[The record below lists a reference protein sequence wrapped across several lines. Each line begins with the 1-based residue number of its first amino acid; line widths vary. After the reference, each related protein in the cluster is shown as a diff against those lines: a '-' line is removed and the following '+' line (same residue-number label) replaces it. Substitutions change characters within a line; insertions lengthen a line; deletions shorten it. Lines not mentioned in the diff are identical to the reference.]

1 MNIVLSVLVVVLA
14 VVVAVLVLRSRTPIP
29 PVELTPPAP
38 AVDPAVLQAEVAR
51 TVSSALTDA
60 LTRMNDEARKTRE
73 ETIRLATDMVT
84 KAGSE
89 QIGSKGDLIDQRLS
103 SVAEQVTKKMGEI
116 DRALLDLRESTSKQY
131 GTVEQA
137 VAALTQRTDKLND
150 VLSSSQA
157 RGQWGER
164 LAEDMLRAAGFVE
177 GINYSKQSIIDGGGR
192 PDYRFDIP
200 PDRVLFMDVKFP
212 LDKYAEFV
220 SAPTEQLKT
229 AGKNEFIRAV
239 KDRVVELAKRD
250 YVDKSADNTVDY
262 VLMFIPNES
271 ISGFVHEADPTL
283 IDFALERKVVLC
295 SPLTLYAFL
304 AVIRQATDA
313 FHTEK
318 TAAEI
323 MQLVNL
329 FQRQWDDY
337 TKAVDKVEK
346 SFQTLEADL
355 ASINTSGTRYNKLN
369 AQVKKIEK
377 LRKRQGVPE
386 LAVADGEI
394 VEADDENDD

>member
-14 VVVAVLVLRSRTPIP
+14 VVVAVLVLRSRTPMP
-29 PVELTPPAP
+29 PVELSPPGP
-38 AVDPAVLQAEVAR
+38 TIDPSVLQAEVAR

-60 LTRMNDEARKTRE
+60 LSRMNDEARKTRD
-73 ETIRLATDMVT
+73 ETIQLVT
-84 KAGSE
+84 KAGADQLST
-89 QIGSKGDLIDQRLS
+89 KGDLINQSLSNVADQ
-103 SVAEQVTKKMGEI
+103 VAKKMSEI
-116 DRALLDLRESTSKQY
+116 DQALLSLRDSTSKQY

-137 VAALTQRTDKLND
+137 VAALTRRTDKLND
-150 VLSSSQA
+150 VLSSSQT

-177 GINYSKQSIIDGGGR
+177 NVNYSKQSTLDGGGR

-212 LDKYAEFV
+212 LDKYAEYVAADSDQHKATTKDAFV
-220 SAPTEQLKT
+220 
-229 AGKNEFIRAV
+229 RAV

-250 YVDKSADNTVDY
+250 YVDKAADNTVDY

-271 ISGFVHEADPTL
+271 ISGFVHEADPKL
-283 IDFALERKVVLC
+283 LDYALERKVVLC
-295 SPLTLYAFL
+295 SPLNLYAFL

-313 FHTEK
+313 FHTER

-323 MQLVNL
+323 MQIVNR
-329 FQRQWDDY
+329 FQKQFDDY
-337 TKAVDKVEK
+337 TKAVDRVEK
-346 SFQTLEADL
+346 TFHALEDDL
-355 ASINTSGTRYNKLN
+355 ASINTGGTRFKMLN

-377 LRKRQGVPE
+377 LRQKQGVPE
-386 LAVADGEI
+386 LAAANGDEIEI
-394 VEADDENDD
+394 VDADDESDD

>member
-1 MNIVLSVLVVVLA
+1 
-14 VVVAVLVLRSRTPIP
+14 
-29 PVELTPPAP
+29 
-38 AVDPAVLQAEVAR
+38 
-51 TVSSALTDA
+51 
-60 LTRMNDEARKTRE
+60 
-73 ETIRLATDMVT
+73 
-84 KAGSE
+84 
-89 QIGSKGDLIDQRLS
+89 
-103 SVAEQVTKKMGEI
+103 
-116 DRALLDLRESTSKQY
+116 
-131 GTVEQA
+131 
-137 VAALTQRTDKLND
+137 
-150 VLSSSQA
+150 
-157 RGQWGER
+157 
-164 LAEDMLRAAGFVE
+164 LRAAGFVE

-229 AGKNEFIRAV
+229 VGKNEFIRAV

-283 IDFALERKVVLC
+283 IDFALDRKVVLC

-329 FQRQWDDY
+329 FQRQWDEY

-377 LRKRQGVPE
+377 LRKRQEVPE
-386 LAVADGEI
+386 LAAADVEI